1 MHTQED
7 LRHKEL
13 LEFFH
18 HKNKFRSNTGIP
30 VVKFNVKFE
39 LSRTESFWCCDFACL
54 HISLLDDAD
63 FLACVDRMGLKP
75 LSLDPPAFEVA
86 NL

>member
-13 LEFFH
+13 LECFH

-30 VVKFNVKFE
+30 VV
-39 LSRTESFWCCDFACL
+39 R
-54 HISLLDDAD
+54 SL
-63 FLACVDRMGLKP
+63 M
-75 LSLDPPAFEVA
+75 
-86 NL
+86 